1 MMNQVTIQVDAS
13 ESPDTPE
20 HSKGNPLFI
29 WLLSLIAFG
38 MPATPSQ
45 AQTPT
50 HRDVEYAK
58 IGDRSLQV
66 DLYLPTVNDNG
77 KSPLV
82 VWVHGG
88 AWRAG
93 SKDSV
98 PVKHWLNSG
107 FAIASVDYR
116 LSGEAK
122 FPAQV
127 YDIKA
132 AIRFLRASAD
142 RFRID
147 SSRFVV
153 AGSSAGG
160 HLAAL
165 VGVSNGAGGL
175 EGMVGEHQSVSS
187 DVQAAV
193 SFYGAS
199 NLQTILSQSTE
210 HGLSVRVPAL
220 QLLLGGQ
227 PDEKPDLARLASPV
241 TYVDASDPPLW
252 LIHGDADP
260 QMPMEQSVEL
270 EAAYSKYDLPVQF
283 DVIKGGKHG
292 GDEFYTRDRLSG
304 LAASLHQHLH
314 RRSSPNIV
322 FILADDLG
330 YGDLSCYGADQV
342 ATPNIDRLAKQG
354 RRFTDA
360 HSPHSVCT
368 PTRYSLL
375 TGRYAWRTWNGSGTL
390 WSNDPLLIERDR
402 PTIASLLKSAGYTT
416 ACIGKWHLGFGSPD
430 QPGWD
435 DLLGP
440 DYNRALK
447 PGPLECGFDYFFGIP
462 HVGQLP
468 HVYIRDH
475 HVVGV
480 ESLEKPMR
488 LVLDPNPIFHK
499 PYLERP
505 RHIGKVPWHTFEN
518 IETISY
524 EHEELGLRLTEEAVS
539 WIGEQS
545 SDEPFFL
552 YFAHRNPHTPLR
564 PNPKFLGS
572 SKIGKYG
579 DFLNEL
585 DWCVGQLLNALEEKN
600 LADQTLVILSS
611 DNGGIAKY
619 VQMDDAVTN
628 GHRING
634 PLRGQKT
641 QAYEGGHR
649 VPLLVRWPGKVAAGS
664 TSDALIA
671 LTDVF
676 ATFAELTGQ
685 SVPPGA
691 AEDSFSFLP
700 HLIDRDAQS
709 PPRESLVADGYLNVF
724 SIRKG
729 PWKLIQSQGGGGIRE
744 NPEDLNPSQPV
755 GQLYHLGD
763 DLNEHDN
770 LYASQPEKVR
780 ELTELLSEIRKPIK

>member
-1 MMNQVTIQVDAS
+1 
-13 ESPDTPE
+13 
-20 HSKGNPLFI
+20 
-29 WLLSLIAFG
+29 
-38 MPATPSQ
+38 
-45 AQTPT
+45 
-50 HRDVEYAK
+50 
-58 IGDRSLQV
+58 
-66 DLYLPTVNDNG
+66 
-77 KSPLV
+77 V
-82 VWVHGG
+82 V
-88 AWRAG
+88 
-93 SKDSV
+93 
-98 PVKHWLNSG
+98 
-107 FAIASVDYR
+107 
-116 LSGEAK
+116 
-122 FPAQV
+122 
-127 YDIKA
+127 
-132 AIRFLRASAD
+132 
-142 RFRID
+142 
-147 SSRFVV
+147 
-153 AGSSAGG
+153 
-160 HLAAL
+160 
-165 VGVSNGAGGL
+165 
-175 EGMVGEHQSVSS
+175 
-187 DVQAAV
+187 
-193 SFYGAS
+193 
-199 NLQTILSQSTE
+199 
-210 HGLSVRVPAL
+210 
-220 QLLLGGQ
+220 
-227 PDEKPDLARLASPV
+227 
-241 TYVDASDPPLW
+241 
-252 LIHGDADP
+252 
-260 QMPMEQSVEL
+260 
-270 EAAYSKYDLPVQF
+270 
-283 DVIKGGKHG
+283 KGGKHG
-292 GDEFYTRDRLSG
+292 GAEFYTRERLSG
-304 LAASLHQHLH
+304 IAASLQKHLR
-314 RRSSPNIV
+314 RRSSPSIV

-330 YGDLSCYGADQV
+330 YGDLSCYGAKRV
-342 ATPNIDRLAKQG
+342 ETPNIDRLAKEG

-390 WSNDPLLIERDR
+390 WSNDPLLIEEDR
-402 PTIASLLKSAGYTT
+402 PTIASLLKSAGYAT
-416 ACIGKWHLGFGSPD
+416 ACIGKWHLGFGSPS

-447 PGPLECGFDYFFGIP
+447 PGPLECGFDRFFGIP

-480 ESLEKPMR
+480 ESLAKPMR
-488 LVLDPNPIFHK
+488 LVLDPNPVFHK

-524 EHEELGLRLTEEAVS
+524 EHEELGLRLTQEAVN

-545 SDEPFFL
+545 PDQPFFL

-585 DWCVGQLLNALEEKN
+585 DWCVGQVLDALESSD
-600 LADQTLVILSS
+600 LADQTLVVLSS

-619 VQMDDAVTN
+619 VQMDEAVIN
-628 GHRING
+628 GHHVNG

-664 TSDALIA
+664 TSDALVA

-676 ATFAELTGQ
+676 ATLAELTGQ
-685 SVPPGA
+685 SVPRGA

-700 HLIDRDAQS
+700 HLLDRDAQS

-744 NPEDLNPSQPV
+744 NPEDVNPSQPA

-763 DLNEHDN
+763 DLSERDN
-770 LYASQPEKVR
+770 LYSGRAEKVK
-780 ELTELLSEIRKPIK
+780 ELTDLLSKIRQSTR